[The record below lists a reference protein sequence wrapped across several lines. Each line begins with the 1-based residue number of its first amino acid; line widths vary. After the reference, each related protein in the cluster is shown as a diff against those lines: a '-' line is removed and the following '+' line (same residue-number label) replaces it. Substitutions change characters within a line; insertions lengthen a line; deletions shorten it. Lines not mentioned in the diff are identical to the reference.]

1 MMADDQNYCCR
12 FFLVANAI
20 AAGYLVLSL
29 PFSAVGIL
37 RPTAAVV
44 RLFLLV
50 CDMLVTLLLTGAGA
64 AAAAILYVAHRG
76 NLRANWVPICMQF
89 HGFCQ
94 RTSGAVVAT
103 FLGVLVVAVLILM
116 GACAIRRRSR
126 R

>member
-1 MMADDQNYCCR
+1 M
-12 FFLVANAI
+12 
-20 AAGYLVLSL
+20 
-29 PFSAVGIL
+29 VGML
-37 RPTAAVV
+37 TAA
-44 RLFLLV
+44 
-50 CDMLVTLLLTGAGA
+50 AA
-64 AAAAILYVAHRG
+64 AAAAIVDLAHSG
-76 NLRANWVPICMQF
+76 NIRANWVPICMQF